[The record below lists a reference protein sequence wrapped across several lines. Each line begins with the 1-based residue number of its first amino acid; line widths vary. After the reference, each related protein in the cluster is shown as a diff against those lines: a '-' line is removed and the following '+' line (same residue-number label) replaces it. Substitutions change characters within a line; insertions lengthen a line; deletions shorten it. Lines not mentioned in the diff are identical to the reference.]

1 MSAATETRNQILMRL
16 PQDEHIRVRAHLE
29 EVSLSFKQKIYE
41 QGESIKY
48 ALFPESGVISLVKLL
63 DDGNIVE
70 IGTIGN
76 EGMVGLPVVLGDGR
90 APLRAFC
97 QVPGR
102 ALRIR
107 ADALI
112 AERRR
117 GGHFAELLLRYAN
130 ATLAMLAQGVAC
142 NRAHSVEERMCR
154 WLLMTHDRVG
164 ADNFPLTQEFLAQ
177 MLGVRRP
184 TVNIAGTSLQRAG
197 LIRYSR
203 GRITVVDREGL
214 EEASCECYAHMREE
228 IARSLGRYHRE
239 RKSKTLNRT
248 NATH

>member
-1 MSAATETRNQILMRL
+1 MAAETRNQILLRL
-16 PQDEHIRVRAHLE
+16 PQDECVRLRAQLE
-29 EVSLSFKQKIYE
+29 DVSLSFKQKIYE
-41 QGESIKY
+41 QGESIKF

-70 IGTIGN
+70 TATVGN

-90 APLRAFC
+90 ALLRAFC

-107 ADALI
+107 ADALV

-117 GGHFAELLLRYAN
+117 GGQFGELLLRYAN
-130 ATLAMLAQGVAC
+130 ATLATLAQGVAC
-142 NRAHSVEERMCR
+142 NRAHSLEERMCR

-164 ADNFPLTQEFLAQ
+164 TDSFPLTQEFLAQ

-203 GRITVVDREGL
+203 GRITVVDRKGL
-214 EEASCECYAHMREE
+214 EEASCECYAHIRDE
-228 IARSLGRYHRE
+228 ITRSLGRYPRE
-239 RKSKTLNRT
+239 RKSKR
-248 NATH
+248 